1 MLDVNCN
8 LCGSNETKTLFPH
21 DFSYVVKCKKC
32 GLVYRNPRPSEDE
45 ILKQIVSDG
54 IDAQRKK
61 IVWYDSKI
69 KLFKKNLKRIEKYF
83 SKGKL
88 LDVGC
93 GYGTFLKIAEDDGWQ
108 VQGIEISRSASDYAK
123 TKLGL
128 NISKET
134 LKEAHFS
141 DNYFDVITLWEV
153 LGALYN
159 PSAEL
164 QEVKRILKEGGLI
177 ALRLHNATFHIFI
190 HRFFRFLGNLD
201 VKLNLKPT
209 IFHFYS
215 FSPKTIRKIL
225 EKVGFVDIKV
235 MPSELTERDPYSTGG
250 VFGPFGITLI
260 KKIVF
265 SLSRLIFYLTAG
277 SLVLAPSIL
286 VFAKKP
292 LNDSEE
298 GDVKN
303 LGIAYYYQA

>member
-1 MLDVNCN
+1 MLEFTRCN
-8 LCGSNETKTLFPH
+8 LCGSDEIKILIRQDTP
-21 DFSYVVKCKKC
+21 YIVQCKKC
-32 GLVYRNPRPSEDE
+32 SLIYKNPRPSENAVLE
-45 ILKQIVSDG
+45 EVILDRVIQEH
-54 IDAQRKK
+54 KK
-61 IVWYDSKI
+61 VVWYDARI
-69 KLFKKNLKRIEKYF
+69 KLFEKNLNRIEKYS

-93 GYGTFLKIAEDDGWQ
+93 GYGTFLKMAEDSGWQ
-108 VQGIEISRSASDYAK
+108 IQGVEISNSAYKYAK
-123 TKLGL
+123 ERLGL
-128 NISKET
+128 NVLKST
-134 LKEAHFS
+134 LKEARYP
-141 DNYFDVITLWEV
+141 DEYFNVVTLWGV
-153 LGALYN
+153 LEQLYN

-164 QEVKRILKEGGLI
+164 REVKRILKEGGLI

-250 VFGPFGITLI
+250 IFGPFGITLI

-303 LGIAYYYQA
+303 